1 MVVHSEDRYLHPHA
15 PSRRI
20 SYADDIPL
28 LPKIRPTIR
37 LYPQLSPLA
46 FTSPVGAG
54 VGSSTS
60 VTPGMTV
67 PGPYRYMAFQ
77 GR

>member
-1 MVVHSEDRYLHPHA
+1 MVVHWENRQLHPHT
-15 PSRRI
+15 PGRRI

-28 LPKIRPTIR
+28 LLKIKPTVGQF
-37 LYPQLSPLA
+37 PQLSPLA
-46 FTSPVGAG
+46 VTSPVGAG

-60 VTPGMTV
+60 VTPGMSV
-67 PGPYRYMAFQ
+67 PGPYRNMAFQ